1 MATTQRDKAPA
12 AAPASNGTA
21 PELSTEP
28 IEATPMS
35 LAVAAALRAPFE
47 PGQVGKLPRIWCGD
61 CRKASGKVCSQHS
74 KGRCNECNQSSITT
88 AHMHLDYVG
97 HAATT
102 DRLLK
107 IDPLWTWEPLTYDV
121 DGLPAFDRAGGL
133 WIKLTVAGVTRLGYG
148 DQEGGKGSKEVIGD
162 AIRNAAMRFGVAL
175 DLWSR
180 QDLQGERDL
189 GDGAAEPPPARTRA
203 QEPTQGAAQG
213 SASAGTGGAQTAAQS
228 PDERPIT
235 QAQRGRVWG
244 IARDNGLEPLEMHE
258 VIAVV
263 AGVSHV
269 GDIPRKS
276 MDAVTES
283 FVQYASDREAGAK
296 VIAAWREQHAE
307 MAAELDKNEATRL
320 EELAGKDEPDPA
332 EDDAPGGSYDS

>member
-12 AAPASNGTA
+12 AAPASNGTT

-28 IEATPMS
+28 LEPVKMS
-35 LAVAAALRAPFE
+35 EAVAAALREPFE
-47 PGQVGKLPRIWCGD
+47 PGQIGKLPRVT
-61 CRKASGKVCSQHS
+61 CRKCSQSPDKVCSDHKKS
-74 KGRCNECNQSSITT
+74 KCQVCNAFITSSHI
-88 AHMHLDYVG
+88 HIDYVG
-97 HAATT
+97 HAVAT
-102 DRLLK
+102 DRLLSV
-107 IDPLWTWEPLTYDV
+107 DPFWTWEPFAYDV
-121 DGLPAFDRAGGL
+121 DGLPAFDRSGGL
-133 WIKLTVAGVTRLGYG
+133 WVKLTIAGVMRPGYG
-148 DQEGGKGSKEVIGD
+148 DQTNGKGVKEVIGD
-162 AIRNAAMRFGVAL
+162 AIRNGAMRFGVAL
-175 DLWSR
+175 DLWSKE
-180 QDLQGERDL
+180 DLAKER
-189 GDGAAEPPPARTRA
+189 GDQEEAADAAAPARTRA
-203 QEPTQGAAQG
+203 QEPTSAAGKG

-228 PDERPIT
+228 PDERAIT

-263 AGVSHV
+263 AGVAHV